1 MPEFKVELDVRN
13 EICPQPVM
21 KTKKI
26 LKEMSS
32 GEVLHVMATDPTSEH
47 DIEVL
52 LGALRD
58 SLIESSFENGVY
70 HFYIEKI

>member
-1 MPEFKVELDVRN
+1 MPEFKVELDVRD
-13 EICPQPVM
+13 EDCPQPVM
-21 KTKKI
+21 KTKQL
-26 LKEMSS
+26 LKDMSS
-32 GEVLHVMATDPTSEH
+32 GEVLHVMATDPTAEH

-58 SLIESSFENGVY
+58 TLLESSFENGVY